1 MTAIL
6 GIATAVPA
14 TAVSQRA
21 VRDLF
26 AAQPGIS
33 RLTARLI
40 RAAFDRSAIDIRHTV
55 LTDFDG
61 VPSGFINSETSA
73 FERPTT
79 AQRNAIYVEQ
89 APKLFA
95 QAARGALQAAG
106 VVASEITHVVTAS
119 CTGFF
124 APGPDFRLVR
134 DLGIPSSA
142 QRDHVGFLGCAAA
155 FPALRAAYR
164 ICAADPGAVVLVA
177 CGELCSIHLAP
188 SSDTDQILASA
199 VFADGAG
206 AAIVSAARAARGP
219 SLVMDGFATRL
230 TSEGADDMQWIIGD
244 HGFEMTLTQE
254 VPRIIEREVAGL
266 LAPVLARGEI
276 DRWAVHPGGRSILD
290 RFEHAMGLAP
300 NALDHSREVLRAYG
314 NMSSATV
321 LFVLQRLLAD
331 ATLTDGERI
340 LGIAFGPGLTVEI
353 AELRARLSTAPQ
365 PSRAAPALALARAP
379 R

>member
-1 MTAIL
+1 MHDEDVL
-6 GIATAVPA
+6 VCDG
-14 TAVSQRA
+14 
-21 VRDLF
+21 DLF

-177 CGELCSIHLAP
+177 CGDDNSVPGH
-188 SSDTDQILASA
+188 
-199 VFADGAG
+199 AG
-206 AAIVSAARAARGP
+206 AR
-219 SLVMDGFATRL
+219 
-230 TSEGADDMQWIIGD
+230 GD
-244 HGFEMTLTQE
+244 HYVELK
-254 VPRIIEREVAGL
+254 V
-266 LAPVLARGEI
+266 VLPQQQDPELSRLVEEWSAKHPYTVRG
-276 DRWAVHPGGRSILD
+276 A
-290 RFEHAMGLAP
+290 
-300 NALDHSREVLRAYG
+300 
-314 NMSSATV
+314 
-321 LFVLQRLLAD
+321 
-331 ATLTDGERI
+331 
-340 LGIAFGPGLTVEI
+340 
-353 AELRARLSTAPQ
+353 
-365 PSRAAPALALARAP
+365 
-379 R
+379 